1 MSEKKYCAVKTKYY
15 KNSNASGEIGHI
27 LRLFKDNINT
37 FAELTKNNFGYSFNE
52 DLNLLENYNLNI
64 AKANA
69 DLVARNKKQMQHN
82 ANTYVDS
89 VLIFNREL
97 FDKMIKDGRNDEIK
111 QATKDFMNDFK
122 EQYGFEPIGFEFHLD
137 EGTEQEEDEDI
148 KNNYHAHA
156 IFLNYDFKNGKMPLR
171 DMRKKDWGNSQDL
184 LHKHFHKFGFE
195 RGIKKTLTKKEGK
208 SKADYLKELQLEV
221 IKNEKLVEDFD
232 KLKSEYSD
240 ILNEIILEG
249 SERELIDRELDNY
262 NNLQVLAKN
271 ALKTL
276 FGNTPFKNIVKQ
288 IEKKQPTVFKYIKQ
302 KGSELLELLNIKP
315 SSFLP
320 EPKQKVEVEANQ
332 PEPQPEAAIHQEPE
346 PEPEELTVSE
356 QIEAKRE
363 ETKERLETMS
373 IEEKEKERKKQDQRR
388 KYGRGPKNK

>member
-37 FAELTKNNFGYSFNE
+37 FPELTKNNFGYSFNE

-97 FDKMIKDGRNDEIK
+97 FDQMIKDGRNDEIK

-122 EQYGFEPIGFEFHLD
+122 KQYGFEPVGFEFHLD
-137 EGTEQEEDEDI
+137 EGTEQQEEDKDI

-171 DMRKKDWGNSQDL
+171 DMRKKDWENSQDL

-195 RGIKKTLTKKEGK
+195 RGIKKTLTKKQGK
-208 SKADYLKELQLEV
+208 SKA
-221 IKNEKLVEDFD
+221 
-232 KLKSEYSD
+232 
-240 ILNEIILEG
+240 
-249 SERELIDRELDNY
+249 
-262 NNLQVLAKN
+262 
-271 ALKTL
+271 
-276 FGNTPFKNIVKQ
+276 
-288 IEKKQPTVFKYIKQ
+288 
-302 KGSELLELLNIKP
+302 
-315 SSFLP
+315 
-320 EPKQKVEVEANQ
+320 
-332 PEPQPEAAIHQEPE
+332 
-346 PEPEELTVSE
+346 
-356 QIEAKRE
+356 
-363 ETKERLETMS
+363 
-373 IEEKEKERKKQDQRR
+373 
-388 KYGRGPKNK
+388 